1 MTPESRDMPSLP
13 QRVLPSLFTTA
24 NLLAGFIAL
33 VAAVEGRYALA
44 AGAIFA
50 GMAFDILDGQMA
62 RMVGLA
68 STFGVEYD
76 SLADVITFGVA
87 PSLLAYISLLRP
99 FGRYGWLGGFL
110 FVVAAALRLA
120 RFNAQTLRAEA
131 EDEPPLPYF
140 EGLPTPAAAGT
151 VAGLV
156 LFAVTRPHP
165 PQVMA
170 WIVLFAMYILA
181 ALKVSRVPYG
191 HMKHVDLR
199 SYGLMRLIAAFAAL
213 LAFIIAVPT
222 IALPVLFVGYTL
234 SGPIRLGFQKLRQLT
249 RRSLER

>member
-1 MTPESRDMPSLP
+1 MSKPEIAHETPALP
-13 QRVLPSLFTTA
+13 KRILPSLLTTA
-24 NLLAGFIAL
+24 NLLAGFVALIAT
-33 VAAVEGRYALA
+33 VEGRYALA
-44 AGAIFA
+44 ATAIFA
-50 GMAFDILDGQMA
+50 GMAFDILDGQVA

-87 PSLLAYISLLRP
+87 PSLLAYVSLLRP

-120 RFNAQTLRAEA
+120 RFNAQALRSDAA
-131 EDEPPLPYF
+131 DEEPLPHF

-165 PQVMA
+165 PR
-170 WIVLFAMYILA
+170 VLVYAVLIAMYVLA

-191 HMKHVDLR
+191 HMKHVDVR
-199 SYGLMRLIAAFAAL
+199 AYGLMRVIAAFAAL
-213 LAFIIAVPT
+213 LAFVIAVPEV
-222 IALPVLFVGYTL
+222 ALPVLFVSYTL
-234 SGPIRLGFQKLRQLT
+234 SGPIRVLLHKLRGLWA
-249 RRSLER
+249 RM